1 MPKKTIIGRLKD
13 VKALLSLV
21 MAIGAVFVWFETT
34 VVKTDDLRRVEIAS
48 REDDI
53 TLLLLPYGGS
63 IEGAPPEVVATFN
76 IWIKE
81 LARKRE
87 G

>member
-1 MPKKTIIGRLKD
+1 MAKKTIMSHIKKYKE
-13 VKALLSLV
+13 VIALIL
-21 MAIGAVFVWFETT
+21 AIGTIYFWFEN
-34 VVKTDDLRRVEIAS
+34 RIIEAEIEAL
-48 REDDI
+48 ENNT

-63 IEGAPPEVVATFN
+63 TTDAPPEVVATFN

-81 LARKRE
+81 LGRKR